1 MKAIEI
7 IPKVKVKNK
16 KILSLVYTPG
26 VSKSCLKIKDDIE
39 KVFELTNRS
48 NSIAVL
54 SYNFEDSMKRA
65 MFLKE
70 TRTTDA
76 YPLVIRQCSKE
87 DLDMVKEAIMPN
99 FMGVDTTLIEGLE
112 YNNTDFIPTCSKG
125 CIFPDNF
132 KIEDLE
138 PVELR
143 SAFGG
148 VIETKIS
155 ELIEYRK
162 PVAIVSDGSAVLGLG
177 NIGPTAGLPVMEG
190 KAVLFK
196 DLGDVD
202 AMPLC
207 LNTQDPDKIKKICLL
222 LENSFSGINLEDI
235 KAPECFEIENY
246 LIQNSKIPIFH
257 DDQHGAA
264 IATLAGLYNALK
276 LTGKGLDKIK
286 IVISGAGAAGQAI
299 ARLLLKAGAKDI
311 IMTDIF
317 GIVYQGREG
326 NDKSLE
332 NIAKLTNKL
341 NLKGNLELAIKNAD
355 VFIGVSAA
363 NVLRPEY
370 IELMNTDPVI
380 FALANPIPEI
390 MPNVAKKAGA
400 KIVASGRSDFDNQI
414 NNSLVFPGLFDGVIN
429 SGIRII
435 NDDIKII
442 VAKAIANMVSKE
454 ESDYDYII
462 PDPLDKTVAKNIS
475 ACIMDYVRNLTTE
488 FNKRPL

>member
-390 MPNVAKKAGA
+390 MPDVAKKAGA

>member
-76 YPLVIRQCSKE
+76 YPLVIKQCSKE

-222 LENSFSGINLEDI
+222 LEDSFSGINLEDI

-390 MPNVAKKAGA
+390 MPDVAKKAGA

>member
-222 LENSFSGINLEDI
+222 LEDSFSGINLEDI

>member
-26 VSKSCLKIKDDIE
+26 VSKSCLKIKNDIE

-390 MPNVAKKAGA
+390 MPDVAKKAGA

>member
-222 LENSFSGINLEDI
+222 LEDSFSGINLEDI

-390 MPNVAKKAGA
+390 MPDVAKKAGA

>member
-125 CIFPDNF
+125 CIFPDSF

-390 MPNVAKKAGA
+390 MPDVAKKAGA

>member
-162 PVAIVSDGSAVLGLG
+162 PIAIVSDGSAVLGLG

-222 LENSFSGINLEDI
+222 LEDSFSGINLEDI

-390 MPNVAKKAGA
+390 MPDVAKKAGA

>member
-1 MKAIEI
+1 
-7 IPKVKVKNK
+7 
-16 KILSLVYTPG
+16 
-26 VSKSCLKIKDDIE
+26 
-39 KVFELTNRS
+39 
-48 NSIAVL
+48 
-54 SYNFEDSMKRA
+54 
-65 MFLKE
+65 
-70 TRTTDA
+70 
-76 YPLVIRQCSKE
+76 
-87 DLDMVKEAIMPN
+87 MVKEAIMPN

-222 LENSFSGINLEDI
+222 LEDSFSGINLEDI

-390 MPNVAKKAGA
+390 MPDVAKKAGA

>member
-222 LENSFSGINLEDI
+222 LEDSFSGINLEDI

-390 MPNVAKKAGA
+390 MPDVAKKAGA

-475 ACIMDYVRNLTTE
+475 ACIIDHVRNLTTE

>member
-76 YPLVIRQCSKE
+76 YPLVIKQCSKE

-99 FMGVDTTLIEGLE
+99 FMGVDSTLIEGLE

-222 LENSFSGINLEDI
+222 LEGSFSGINLEDI

-390 MPNVAKKAGA
+390 MPDVAKKAGA

>member
-246 LIQNSKIPIFH
+246 LIP
-257 DDQHGAA
+257 
-264 IATLAGLYNALK
+264 
-276 LTGKGLDKIK
+276 
-286 IVISGAGAAGQAI
+286 
-299 ARLLLKAGAKDI
+299 RLLLKAGAKDI

-332 NIAKLTNKL
+332 NIAKFTNKL

-390 MPNVAKKAGA
+390 MPDVAKKAGA

>member
-76 YPLVIRQCSKE
+76 YPLVIKQCSKE

-99 FMGVDTTLIEGLE
+99 FMGVDSTLIEGLE

-390 MPNVAKKAGA
+390 MPDVAKKAGA

>member
-222 LENSFSGINLEDI
+222 LEGSFSGINLEDI

-390 MPNVAKKAGA
+390 MPDVAKKAGA

>member
-76 YPLVIRQCSKE
+76 YPLVIKQCSKE

-99 FMGVDTTLIEGLE
+99 FMGVDSTLIEGLE

-222 LENSFSGINLEDI
+222 LEDSFSGINLEDI

-390 MPNVAKKAGA
+390 MPDVAKKAGA

>member
-222 LENSFSGINLEDI
+222 LEDSFSGINLEDI

-390 MPNVAKKAGA
+390 MPDVAKKAGA

-475 ACIMDYVRNLTTE
+475 ACIIDYVRNLTTE